1 MGEKRRREE
10 QPQCGF
16 TDIVKKAYDRGMSEQ
31 EVTVEKLMEELKVD
45 LKKMRSTHV

>member
-1 MGEKRRREE
+1 MGEKRSREE
-10 QPQCGF
+10 QPQF
-16 TDIVKKAYDRGMSEQ
+16 TDIVKKAYDRGISEQ